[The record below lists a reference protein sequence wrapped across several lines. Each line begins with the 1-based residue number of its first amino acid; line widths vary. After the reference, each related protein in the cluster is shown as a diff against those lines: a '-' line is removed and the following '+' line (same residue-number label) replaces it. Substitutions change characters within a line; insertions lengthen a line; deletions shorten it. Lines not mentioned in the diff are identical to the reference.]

1 MKPIALLLAMIT
13 MPAMAA
19 NVTQVPNPFGA
30 TGYKDSST
38 PTIVTKAKPKA
49 KSHPA
54 SAKTAPSQSVNCGS
68 LPTTCYAM
76 TSCAQAQAA
85 FKCGN
90 TRLDRDHDGI
100 PCDKLCQ

>member
-1 MKPIALLLAMIT
+1 MKTIALLLAMIT
-13 MPAMAA
+13 TPVLAA
-19 NVTQVPNPFGA
+19 NVTQVPNPFGT
-30 TGYKDSST
+30 TGYKDS
-38 PTIVTKAKPKA
+38 PTTTVVTKAKPKA
-49 KSHPA
+49 KA
-54 SAKTAPSQSVNCGS
+54 TRTKTTPSQSDNCGN

-76 TSCAQAQAA
+76 SSCAQAQAA

>member
-13 MPAMAA
+13 TPGLAA
-19 NVTQVPNPFGA
+19 NVTQVPNPFGT

-49 KSHPA
+49 KA
-54 SAKTAPSQSVNCGS
+54 SRTKTAPSQSVNCGS
-68 LPTTCYAM
+68 LPATCYAM

-85 FKCGN
+85 YKCGN